1 MGQRSPSTV
10 MNIGPGSNVELVL
23 EMDVLKEKID
33 VRRAIVHDVE
43 GDRYILS
50 QTSPPVRL
58 SDVGKDA
65 RVTRLIRNGDQLHR
79 RGFSGM
85 LEEILRDYPLTSS
98 RTVQALVIR
107 RTSGFET
114 YNLRMHYRV
123 RPGSEWSTRIEVDR
137 QAVHLIDISIGGA
150 LFSHGI
156 ERPFEHNRTVEVT
169 YTGSDGTR
177 HAIPAVVRRVW
188 TPQGARCDGIEF
200 VAVRFTH
207 LEKEL
212 ERELAREI
220 MELQR
225 GTLYKV

>member
-1 MGQRSPSTV
+1 

-33 VRRAIVHDVE
+33 VRKAIVHDVE

-50 QTSPPVRL
+50 QTTPPVRF

-65 RVTRLIRNGDQLHR
+65 RVTRLNRKGGQLHR
-79 RGFSGM
+79 LGFSGT
-85 LEEILRDYPLTSS
+85 LEEIIHDYPLSSSKTVLALRIRKTSD
-98 RTVQALVIR
+98 
-107 RTSGFET
+107 FES

-123 RPGSEWSTRIEVDR
+123 RPGSEWSTRFTVDS
-137 QAVHLIDISIGGA
+137 QAVNLIDISIGGA

-156 ERPFEHNRTVEVT
+156 ERPFEHNSSVEVT

-177 HAIPAVVRRVW
+177 QAIPAVVRRVW
-188 TPQGARCDGIEF
+188 TPSDARGNGVEY
-200 VAVRFTH
+200 VAVHFTH

-220 MELQR
+220 MQLQR
-225 GTLYKV
+225 GSLYKV

>member
-188 TPQGARCDGIEF
+188 TPQDARCDGIEF

-225 GTLYKV
+225 GSLYKV

>member
-1 MGQRSPSTV
+1 MV
-10 MNIGPGSNVELVL
+10 MSIGPGSNVELVL

-50 QTSPPVRL
+50 QTTPPVRF
-58 SDVGKDA
+58 SDVGKEA
-65 RVTRLIRNGDQLHR
+65 RVTRLTRKGDQLHR
-79 RGFSGM
+79 RGFSGT
-85 LEEILRDYPLTSS
+85 LEEIIREYMLNSS
-98 RTVQALVIR
+98 KTVPALVIR

-123 RPGSEWSTRIEVDR
+123 RPGSEWSTRIAVDS
-137 QAVHLIDISIGGA
+137 QAVNLIDLSIGGA

-156 ERPFEHNRTVEVT
+156 ESPFEHNRPVEVT

-188 TPQGARCDGIEF
+188 TPPDARCNGIEF
-200 VAVRFTH
+200 VAVRFTR

-225 GTLYKV
+225 GALYKV

>member
-1 MGQRSPSTV
+1 
-10 MNIGPGSNVELVL
+10 MNIGPGSHVEIIL
-23 EMDVLKEKID
+23 ELDELKETID

-58 SDVGKDA
+58 SDIGKEA
-65 RVTRLIRNGDQLHR
+65 RVTRLGRRGDQLQR
-79 RGFSGM
+79 RGFSGR
-85 LEEILRDYPLTSS
+85 LEEILRDYPLNSS
-98 RTVQALVIR
+98 KTVQALVIR

-123 RPGSEWSTRIEVDR
+123 RPGSEWSTRIAVDS
-137 QAVHLIDISIGGA
+137 QAVNLIDISIGGA

-169 YTGSDGTR
+169 YRGSEGTR
-177 HAIPAVVRRVW
+177 HVIPAVVRRVW
-188 TPQGARCDGIEF
+188 TPQDARCDGIEF

-225 GTLYKV
+225 GSLYKV

>member
-1 MGQRSPSTV
+1 MV
-10 MNIGPGSNVELVL
+10 MNIRPGSNVELIL

-33 VRRAIVHDVE
+33 VRRAILHDVE

-50 QTSPPVRL
+50 QTTPPVRP

-65 RVTRLIRNGDQLHR
+65 RVTRLTRKGDQLHR
-79 RGFSGM
+79 WGFSGKI
-85 LEEILRDYPLTSS
+85 EEIIREYPLNTS
-98 RTVQALVIR
+98 RTVLALAIR
-107 RTSGFET
+107 KTSPIEN

-123 RPGSEWSTRIEVDR
+123 RPGSEWSKRIEVD
-137 QAVHLIDISIGGA
+137 AAPVNLIDISIGGA
-150 LFSHGI
+150 LFCHGK
-156 ERPFEHNRTVEVT
+156 ENAFEYNRTVEVS

-177 HAIPAVVRRVW
+177 HLIPAVVRRAW
-188 TPQGARCDGIEF
+188 TPPDARCSGLEF
-200 VAVRFTH
+200 VAVRFTQ

-225 GTLYKV
+225 GSLYKV